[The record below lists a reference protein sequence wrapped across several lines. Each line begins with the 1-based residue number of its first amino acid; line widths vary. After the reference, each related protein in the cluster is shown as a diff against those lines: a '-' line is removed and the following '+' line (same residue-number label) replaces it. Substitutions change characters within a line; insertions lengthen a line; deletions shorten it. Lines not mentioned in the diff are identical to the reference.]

1 MSIKVE
7 VKSNESLEAA
17 LRRFKR
23 QCNYG
28 GVFRLAKANTWH
40 EKRSDKRRRE
50 RRERMRTI
58 RDLVKQQRSEP
69 ALPLVDEIASLMS
82 RFPTAVSAAAFG
94 TMLKG
99 VDFITSN
106 VPGPPFDVYLA
117 GARVERILG
126 FGPLSG
132 AAVNLT
138 LFSYNGELGVGI
150 NTDKAAV
157 PDPDRLRSYLLD
169 EFEALGKLAQG

>member
-28 GVFRLAKANTWH
+28 GIFRLAKASTWH

-58 RDLVKQQRSEP
+58 L
-69 ALPLVDEIASLMS
+69 
-82 RFPTAVSAAAFG
+82 
-94 TMLKG
+94 
-99 VDFITSN
+99 
-106 VPGPPFDVYLA
+106 
-117 GARVERILG
+117 
-126 FGPLSG
+126 
-132 AAVNLT
+132 
-138 LFSYNGELGVGI
+138 
-150 NTDKAAV
+150 KAARRARIRV
-157 PDPDRLRSYLLD
+157 RR
-169 EFEALGKLAQG
+169 G

>member
-28 GVFRLAKANTWH
+28 GVFRLAKQNSWH

-58 RDLVKQQRSEP
+58 L
-69 ALPLVDEIASLMS
+69 
-82 RFPTAVSAAAFG
+82 
-94 TMLKG
+94 
-99 VDFITSN
+99 
-106 VPGPPFDVYLA
+106 
-117 GARVERILG
+117 
-126 FGPLSG
+126 
-132 AAVNLT
+132 
-138 LFSYNGELGVGI
+138 
-150 NTDKAAV
+150 KAARRS
-157 PDPDRLRSYLLD
+157 RLRLRR
-169 EFEALGKLAQG
+169 G

>member
-28 GVFRLAKANTWH
+28 GIFRLAKANTWH

-58 RDLVKQQRSEP
+58 L
-69 ALPLVDEIASLMS
+69 
-82 RFPTAVSAAAFG
+82 
-94 TMLKG
+94 
-99 VDFITSN
+99 
-106 VPGPPFDVYLA
+106 
-117 GARVERILG
+117 
-126 FGPLSG
+126 
-132 AAVNLT
+132 
-138 LFSYNGELGVGI
+138 
-150 NTDKAAV
+150 KAA
-157 PDPDRLRSYLLD
+157 RRARIRSQR
-169 EFEALGKLAQG
+169 G

>member
-40 EKRSDKRRRE
+40 EKRSDKNRRE

-58 RDLVKQQRSEP
+58 L
-69 ALPLVDEIASLMS
+69 
-82 RFPTAVSAAAFG
+82 
-94 TMLKG
+94 
-99 VDFITSN
+99 
-106 VPGPPFDVYLA
+106 
-117 GARVERILG
+117 
-126 FGPLSG
+126 
-132 AAVNLT
+132 
-138 LFSYNGELGVGI
+138 
-150 NTDKAAV
+150 KAARRA
-157 PDPDRLRSYLLD
+157 RLRVRR
-169 EFEALGKLAQG
+169 G

>member
-58 RDLVKQQRSEP
+58 L
-69 ALPLVDEIASLMS
+69 
-82 RFPTAVSAAAFG
+82 
-94 TMLKG
+94 
-99 VDFITSN
+99 
-106 VPGPPFDVYLA
+106 
-117 GARVERILG
+117 
-126 FGPLSG
+126 
-132 AAVNLT
+132 
-138 LFSYNGELGVGI
+138 
-150 NTDKAAV
+150 KAARRARM
-157 PDPDRLRSYLLD
+157 RLRR
-169 EFEALGKLAQG
+169 G